1 MAPEGSVAS
10 IDSHSRVRFLV
21 GVVQRTSDSH
31 WGSFEEQLSAA
42 AGAFR
47 AKFQRPARWAASAPG
62 RVNLI
67 GEHTDYNE
75 GFVLPVGI
83 DRQAVFV
90 ADRTDTSHSVL
101 YAVDL
106 DEIVE
111 ADLTQPLSPLGV
123 TRWANYLLGVAQQF
137 VERGFDLP
145 AIDVVFT
152 SSVPVGAGL
161 SSSAAIEGAM
171 ARLLD
176 QLLGVELDPL
186 EKALLCQKAE
196 NLFVGAPCGIMDMY
210 AATMAKRGHALLL
223 DCRCNRATP
232 IRMPSAGEASL
243 LIADTGVKHELA
255 TSAYA
260 ERRATCERTA
270 AILGVSSLRDAT
282 VEMLREGRLT
292 KMEHSR
298 AYHVI
303 GENQRVELAAAA
315 LREGNLE
322 RFGDLM
328 FESHASLREFFEVSC
343 SELDTLVDT
352 ARSLRDQGLGVLGA
366 RMTGAGFG
374 GCAIILCR
382 APAAGIVADGLEREY
397 EARHSRPPKL
407 FEACAA
413 GGARAIPLPR

>member
-1 MAPEGSVAS
+1 M
-10 IDSHSRVRFLV
+10 
-21 GVVQRTSDSH
+21 
-31 WGSFEEQLSAA
+31 
-42 AGAFR
+42 
-47 AKFQRPARWAASAPG
+47 
-62 RVNLI
+62 

-123 TRWANYLLGVAQQF
+123 THWANYLLGIAKQF

-152 SSVPVGAGL
+152 SSVPVGSGL
-161 SSSAAIEGAM
+161 SSSAAIEVAM
-171 ARLLD
+171 ATLLEK
-176 QLLGVELDPL
+176 LLGVELDPL
-186 EKALLCQKAE
+186 EKVLLCQKAE

-210 AATMAKRGHALLL
+210 VAAMAKRGHALFL
-223 DCRCNRATP
+223 DCRRNHATP

-243 LIADTGVKHELA
+243 LIADTGLKHELA
-255 TSAYA
+255 TSAYS
-260 ERRATCERTA
+260 ERRATCERA
-270 AILGVSSLRDAT
+270 AAALGVSSLRDT
-282 VEMLREGRLT
+282 TIEMLDQGQLT
-292 KMEHSR
+292 KMEHNR

-303 GENQRVELAAAA
+303 GENRRVELAATA

-322 RFGDLM
+322 GFGDLM
-328 FESHASLREFFEVSC
+328 FESHASLRQLFEVSC
-343 SELDTLVDT
+343 PELDTLVDT
-352 ARSLRDQGLGVLGA
+352 AHSLRDQDLGVLGA

-382 APAAGIVADGLEREY
+382 APAAGTVADGLERDY
-397 EARHSRPPKL
+397 EARHSRPLAL

-413 GGARAIPLPR
+413 DGARAIPLPR

>member
-1 MAPEGSVAS
+1 MAPEGSVAA
-10 IDSHSRVRFLV
+10 IDSYSRVGFLV
-21 GVVQRTSDSH
+21 DVVQRTSGSR
-31 WGSFEEQLSAA
+31 WGSLEEQLTAA
-42 AGAFR
+42 AEAFA
-47 AKFQRPARWAASAPG
+47 AKFQRPPRWAASAPG

-90 ADRTDTSHSVL
+90 AERADTSHSSL

-106 DEIVE
+106 DEVVE
-111 ADLTQPLSPLGV
+111 ADLTQLLSPLGV
-123 TRWANYLLGVAQQF
+123 THWANYPLGVAKQF

-152 SSVPVGAGL
+152 SSVPVGSGL
-161 SSSAAIEGAM
+161 SSSAAIEVAM
-171 ARLLD
+171 ATLLE
-176 QLLGVELDPL
+176 QILGVELDPL
-186 EKALLCQKAE
+186 ERALLCQKAE

-210 AATMAKRGHALLL
+210 AATMARRGHALLL

-255 TSAYA
+255 TSEYA
-260 ERRATCERTA
+260 ERRATCKRA
-270 AILGVSSLRDAT
+270 AASLGVSSLRDAT
-282 VEMLREGRLT
+282 LGMLGEGRLT
-292 KMEHSR
+292 EKEHSR

-328 FESHASLREFFEVSC
+328 FESHASLREFFDVSC
-343 SELDTLVDT
+343 PELDTLVDT

-382 APAAGIVADGLEREY
+382 PPAGEAVKDRLKSQFQ
-397 EARHSRPPKL
+397 ARHSQPLAL
-407 FEACAA
+407 FEARAA

>member
-1 MAPEGSVAS
+1 
-10 IDSHSRVRFLV
+10 
-21 GVVQRTSDSH
+21 
-31 WGSFEEQLSAA
+31 
-42 AGAFR
+42 
-47 AKFQRPARWAASAPG
+47 
-62 RVNLI
+62 VNLI

-83 DRQAVFV
+83 DRQALFV

-106 DEIVE
+106 DETVE

-123 TRWANYLLGVAQQF
+123 THWANYPLGIAKQF
-137 VERGFDLP
+137 IERGFDLP

-152 SSVPVGAGL
+152 SSVPVGSGL
-161 SSSAAIEGAM
+161 SSSAAIEVAM
-171 ARLLD
+171 ATLLE

-196 NLFVGAPCGIMDMY
+196 NVFVGAPCGIMDMY
-210 AATMAKRGHALLL
+210 AATMAERDHALLL
-223 DCRCNRATP
+223 DCRCNCSTP
-232 IRMPSAGEASL
+232 IRMPSADEAAL

-260 ERRATCERTA
+260 DRRGTCERAA

-282 VEMLREGRLT
+282 IEMLGEGQLT

-298 AYHVI
+298 ADHVI
-303 GENQRVELAAAA
+303 GENRRVELAATA

-328 FESHASLREFFEVSC
+328 FESHASLRELFEVSC
-343 SELDTLVDT
+343 PELDTLVDT
-352 ARSLRDQGLGVLGA
+352 ARRLRDQGLGVLGA

-374 GCAIILCR
+374 GCTIILCR
-382 APAAGIVADGLEREY
+382 TPAAGMVADGLEREY
-397 EARHSRPPKL
+397 EARHSRPPAL
-407 FEACAA
+407 FEARAA